1 LNKIPFISETAY
13 WGLAKTTGFIS
24 VDESGIGIEYQIS
37 DNLFD
42 VFRSEVKDI
51 EISYDTIQ
59 NIRFKKGWFFGGKL
73 IIELNS
79 IKNLGRIP
87 LLEETEIKVRIRRKN
102 RELAR
107 DFAVSSQ
114 LEMSTNKLNNLD

>member
-1 LNKIPFISETAY
+1 MNKIPFISETAY

-37 DNLFD
+37 DNVIDIYKSD
-42 VFRSEVKDI
+42 VKEVEIPYDI
-51 EISYDTIQ
+51 IQ
-59 NIRFKKGWFFGGKL
+59 NIKFKKGWFFGGKL

-87 LLEETEIKVRIRRKN
+87 LLEETEIKVKIRRKN
-102 RELAR
+102 RESAR
-107 DFAVSSQ
+107 LFAVSSQ
-114 LEMSTNKLNNLD
+114 LELSTSKLNKLS

>member
-1 LNKIPFISETAY
+1 MTKIPFISETAY
-13 WGLAKTTGFIS
+13 WGLAKTTGFIN
-24 VDESGIGIEYQIS
+24 VGDSGIGIEYQIR
-37 DNLFD
+37 DNIID
-42 VFRSEVKDI
+42 IYRSQVKDV
-51 EISYDTIQ
+51 EIPYEIIQ

-87 LLEETEIKVRIRRKN
+87 LLEETEIKVKIRRKN

-107 DFAVSSQ
+107 MFALTSQ
-114 LEMSTNKLNNLD
+114 LELSTNKLNKLS